1 MSFYRFI
8 YALFSGLLLL
18 SLISCEDLIQLEV
31 NDAEA
36 NLVIVAEIN
45 NQETQHEVRIHR
57 TLSLSSRGQDPVSGA
72 SVLVTDS
79 AGRQFEYSE
88 VEPGLYRSR
97 TFRGR
102 IGMTYHLS
110 VDVENDR
117 FEAFSTMPW
126 QVPVDSIGTAIS
138 SFMGEER
145 IFITLKFN
153 DPPAQANFYEYKM
166 SVNDG
171 PMRFHNVYDDRFN
184 DGRAVTHELF
194 DMELELQSGDKVRV
208 QRRNIE
214 QATYLYWRSVASAN
228 PAASSPANPPSNI
241 SNGALGYFS
250 VYSINEYEVYV
261 P

>member
-1 MSFYRFI
+1 MSVNRFI
-8 YALFSGLLLL
+8 HVLLLGL
-18 SLISCEDLIQLEV
+18 WLLPLISCEDLIQLEV

-36 NLVIVAEIN
+36 NLVIVAEID
-45 NQETQHEVRIHR
+45 NQETHHEVHIHR
-57 TLSLSSRGQDPVSGA
+57 TVSLSSAGQDLVSGA

-79 AGRQFEYSE
+79 AGRRFVYSE
-88 VEPGLYRSR
+88 VEPGLYRSQR
-97 TFRGR
+97 FRGR

-110 VDVENDR
+110 VEVDDER
-117 FEAFSTMPW
+117 FEAFSSMPR

-153 DPPAQANFYEYKM
+153 DPAAQTNYYGYKM

-171 PMRFHNVYDDRFN
+171 PWRFHNVYDDRFN

-194 DMELELQSGDKVRV
+194 DMDLELQSGDKVRV

-228 PAASSPANPPSNI
+228 PAASAPANPPGNI
-241 SNGALGYFS
+241 SNDALGYFS
-250 VYSINEYEVYV
+250 VHSINEYEVYV